1 MTDTTD
7 TTTPSNVVR
16 HIEIQARHMANDD
29 EWTAKEE
36 IARLE
41 QEGLKY
47 WESIDDEKR
56 QAVIVLVRD
65 ALLRL
70 IEDPNMWIPTSLM
83 PQSGNRL
90 GLWLMIHLAEV
101 DDEVVRRR
109 VETEREMA
117 RTREDLVTLHTE
129 LGVPTEAQGPVESR
143 SDKAKGK
150 G

>member
-1 MTDTTD
+1 MTDTAD
-7 TTTPSNVVR
+7 TVTRT
-16 HIEIQARHMANDD
+16 IEVQARTMADD
-29 EWTAKEE
+29 DAWTAKEE

-70 IEDPNMWIPTSLM
+70 IEDPNMWIPTSLQ

-117 RTREDLVTLHTE
+117 RTREDLVVLHGE
-129 LGVPTEAQGPVESR
+129 LGETPEDTTEGQ
-143 SDKAKGK
+143 
-150 G
+150 

>member
-1 MTDTTD
+1 MSDTKVTR
-7 TTTPSNVVR
+7 T
-16 HIEIQARHMANDD
+16 IEIEARTMADD
-29 EWTAKEE
+29 DAWTAKEE

-70 IEDPNMWIPTSLM
+70 IEDPNMWIPTSLQ

-117 RTREDLVTLHTE
+117 RTREDLVVLHDE
-129 LGVPTEAQGPVESR
+129 LKPRPEDEAAEG
-143 SDKAKGK
+143 
-150 G
+150 

>member
-7 TTTPSNVVR
+7 TPDRVIR
-16 HIEIQARHMANDD
+16 HIEINARTMADND
-29 EWTAKEE
+29 EWTVKEE
-36 IARLE
+36 ITRLE

-47 WESIDDEKR
+47 WETIHDEKR
-56 QAVIVLVRD
+56 QAVIVLIRD

-70 IEDPNMWIPTSLM
+70 IEDPNMWIPTSLQ

-117 RTREDLVTLHTE
+117 KTREDLVHLHGE
-129 LGVPTEAQGPVESR
+129 LGEPTPEPALR
-143 SDKAKGK
+143 DLKGK
-150 G
+150 TG

>member
-1 MTDTTD
+1 MTDTTNAAD
-7 TTTPSNVVR
+7 TERTR
-16 HIEIQARHMANDD
+16 HFEVQARHMGDNDP
-29 EWTAKEE
+29 WTAKEE

-47 WESIDDEKR
+47 WNEIDDEKR

-70 IEDPNMWIPTSLM
+70 IEDPDMWIPTSLA

-90 GLWLMIHLAEV
+90 GIWLMIHLAEV

-109 VETEREMA
+109 VETEREVA
-117 RTREDLVTLHTE
+117 KTRDDLVTLRGE
-129 LGVPTEAQGPVESR
+129 LAETPEDPAGE
-143 SDKAKGK
+143 
-150 G
+150 

>member
-1 MTDTTD
+1 MAKTEDKVTRT
-7 TTTPSNVVR
+7 
-16 HIEIQARHMANDD
+16 IEIEARTMADD
-29 EWTAKEE
+29 DAWTAKEE

-70 IEDPNMWIPTSLM
+70 IEDPNMWIPTSLQ

-117 RTREDLVTLHTE
+117 RTREDLVVLHGE
-129 LGVPTEAQGPVESR
+129 LGEVADEEAE
-143 SDKAKGK
+143 A
-150 G
+150 